1 MEAMAT
7 APEEPPR
14 AACSGGGGRLNRIA
28 VAVGDGC
35 SKNKHAA
42 APVAVHDS
50 SKVQRRWWLVEEEEE
65 AAAVRCCDETMPWNV
80 GGVRDGGSSTSE
92 VCRTVAQSCAGRRRR
107 AEQCGGSWSKK
118 KKPRRWSVGTV
129 AQSCAGASEVRRRC
143 AGRWDLCVT
152 VVLVVG
158 ELKVGRRRRT
168 RRTTEK
174 MKSQNNEGI
183 GVF

>member
-14 AACSGGGGRLNRIA
+14 AACSGGGDRLNRIA

-50 SKVQRRWWLVEEEEE
+50 SKVQRRWWLVEEEE

-80 GGVRDGGSSTSE
+80 GGVRNGGSSTLE
-92 VCRTVAQSCAGRRRR
+92 VCGTVAQSCAGRRRR
-107 AEQCGGSWSKK
+107 AEQCSGGWSKK

-129 AQSCAGASEVRRRC
+129 AQSCAGALDVRRTMGAVRDGG
-143 AGRWDLCVT
+143 A
-152 VVLVVG
+152 
-158 ELKVGRRRRT
+158 GRRRT
-168 RRTTEK
+168 EGWPEK
-174 MKSQNNEGI
+174 MKSQNNGEDEI
-183 GVF
+183 A